1 MINIGIEHKNKLLI
15 ELGIT
20 GHTDV
25 GLVGTKYTDA
35 VYIGDEVKII
45 AIERNAVERMARK
58 YCLTPQTIRFRNVL
72 MQITLW
78 KLEREVG
85 MVGRA

>member
-1 MINIGIEHKNKLLI
+1 MINIGIENKSKLLI
-15 ELGIT
+15 DLGIT

-25 GLVGTKYTDA
+25 GLVETKYTDA

-58 YCLTPQTIRFRNVL
+58 FNLTPQTIRFRNLL

-85 MVGRA
+85 VVGKT